1 MRFNPKI
8 FLLNSSNYFLKN
20 APIFFMTQSQK
31 NGATIDDTFQV
42 PFFDTTFADIVSE
55 FIGAMYVSIFGIIAV
70 KLFLLVPWKRS
81 EWFLPFFLWNPWV
94 IF

>member
-1 MRFNPKI
+1 VRFNPKI

-20 APIFFMTQSQK
+20 APIFMTQSQSS
-31 NGATIDDTFQV
+31 GATIDDTFQV

-55 FIGAMYVSIFGIIAV
+55 FIGAIYVSIFGIIAV

-81 EWFLPFFLWNPWV
+81 EWFLPFFLRNPRV